1 MGRSGNIGW
10 GISNYFKLPNRKKKL
25 LTKEFLMDF
34 RNDLINMQNE
44 YDNKNG
50 NITDWDKDGSYYGFF
65 GEVASTY
72 MFYDSLLRVCKKHN
86 LVSAIYNYAKKLPWY
101 DSDTFDDDL
110 VLEMVN
116 KGVIPLKT
124 GKEFEYD
131 ENYDISDF
139 DCKKYKLV
147 KHYKGYCCIEYDDW
161 LGEKESLEEIYK
173 DSDNV
178 EIIWLD

>member
-86 LVSAIYNYAKKLPWY
+86 LVLKLHCLLCNLSKPLY
-101 DSDTFDDDL
+101 SSFEMSLDTTQQNL
-110 VLEMVN
+110 HLWQ
-116 KGVIPLKT
+116 KLQRYLKA
-124 GKEFEYD
+124 
-131 ENYDISDF
+131 
-139 DCKKYKLV
+139 
-147 KHYKGYCCIEYDDW
+147 
-161 LGEKESLEEIYK
+161 
-173 DSDNV
+173 
-178 EIIWLD
+178 